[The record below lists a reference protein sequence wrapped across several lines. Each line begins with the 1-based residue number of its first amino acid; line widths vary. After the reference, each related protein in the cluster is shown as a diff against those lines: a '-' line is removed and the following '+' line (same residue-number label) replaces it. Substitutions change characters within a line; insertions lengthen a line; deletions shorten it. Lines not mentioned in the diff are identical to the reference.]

1 MAHISTHYFV
11 PYACF
16 KVVVAVEHLDGSA
29 NMACY
34 TDHNGKINWLQN
46 THAAIPVNK
55 IKLQDR
61 AKQLRKVRL
70 CYEY

>member
-34 TDHNGKINWLQN
+34 TDHNGKIKWLQN
-46 THAAIPVNK
+46 SHSGIPDAKVNMD
-55 IKLQDR
+55 IR
-61 AKQLRKVRL
+61 IKQLQQV
-70 CYEY
+70 